1 MMEAVFEFIRS
12 LLPNVDF
19 GILAGADILNLT
31 SVNNIKA
38 FHLVIRILSWAAL
51 AVSLLSFIFLRW
63 LASRRGTKEDL
74 SVNIIS
80 AVVAV
85 ILTSRTGQL
94 HWWVIVSPCLS
105 IYVLMYPFRYLRVY
119 FKKLMMVVYI
129 GLCILFAGNYAIST
143 LQVYLPKFKLIALAM
158 WLVACGASVF
168 YVWLHSSGHKCPKC
182 RRYIAPVK
190 IGERTD
196 KMKKYT
202 DTKHHTR
209 VVREEDVRNFRG
221 DVVGK
226 KQYVENLGKSVY
238 DVTER
243 DYTEIIECPVCGF
256 VHQRRGSSIE
266 REEHKDAPPHRMN

>member
-1 MMEAVFEFIRS
+1 MEAVFEFIRS

-74 SVNIIS
+74 SANIIS

-119 FKKLMMVVYI
+119 FKKLMMVVYV

-158 WLVACGASVF
+158 WLVACGASGVAENTEMELTE
-168 YVWLHSSGHKCPKC
+168 VETTQEQAE
-182 RRYIAPVK
+182 APHEHV
-190 IGERTD
+190 
-196 KMKKYT
+196 YA
-202 DTKHHTR
+202 
-209 VVREEDVRNFRG
+209 EE
-221 DVVGK
+221 
-226 KQYVENLGKSVY
+226 
-238 DVTER
+238 VTVAGA
-243 DYTEIIECPVCGF
+243 DGTSPVIT
-256 VHQRRGSSIE
+256 VI
-266 REEHKDAPPHRMN
+266 K